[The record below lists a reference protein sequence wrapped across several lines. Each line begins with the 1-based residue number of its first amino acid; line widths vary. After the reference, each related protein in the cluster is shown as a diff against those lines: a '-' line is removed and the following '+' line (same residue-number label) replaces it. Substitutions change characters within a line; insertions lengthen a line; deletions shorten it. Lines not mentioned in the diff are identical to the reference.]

1 MVLTAGILNVMQL
14 LAGDAAGK
22 KFTQIVVG
30 TSNAPITG
38 AETALQN
45 QVAKDIQTW
54 NNLGGG
60 FVQFNTQLEAGDP
73 EMVIQEIGILNEAGG
88 LCYRQVVTPKNKVAG
103 VTYSIS
109 YKIKIQ

>member
-1 MVLTAGILNVMQL
+1 MVLNAGILNVMQL

-22 KFTQIVVG
+22 KFTQIAVG

-38 AETALQN
+38 TETALQN

-60 FVQFNTQLEAGDP
+60 VVQFNTQLQAGDP
-73 EMVIQEIGILNEAGG
+73 EMVIQEIGILDQVGT
-88 LCYRQVVTPKNKVAG
+88 LCYRQVITPKNKVTG
-103 VTYSIS
+103 VTYSVS

>member
-14 LAGDAAGK
+14 LAGDASGK
-22 KFTQIVVG
+22 KFAQIAVG

-38 AETALQN
+38 AETVLQN
-45 QVAKDIQTW
+45 QVSKAIQTW

-60 FVQFNTQLEAGDP
+60 FIQFNTQLDAADP
-73 EMVIQEIGILNEAGG
+73 EMVIQEIGIYDDAGT